1 MNVETG
7 RHRSVIYVQRLCILC
22 DKHEI
27 EDEIHFVLS
36 CSLYNQM
43 QHVFLPNVDMEV
55 ASIDTFYNLFNR
67 SAQEV
72 LRLAKYIYNAFII
85 RENRLN
91 EINT

>member
-1 MNVETG
+1 M
-7 RHRSVIYVQRLCILC
+7 QRLCILC

-36 CSLYNQM
+36 CSLYNQR
-43 QHVFLPNVDMEV
+43 QRVFLPNVDMEV
-55 ASIDTFYNLFNR
+55 DSIDTFYNLFNR